1 VCPMAKKLVLSLNAM
16 DKIIRQAG
24 ADRVSDD
31 AKQAL
36 AETLQERGIELAK
49 EAKRLAEHAGRK
61 TVNKTDIQLVIKQE
75 SGF

>member
-1 VCPMAKKLVLSLNAM
+1 MCPMAKKLVLSLNAT